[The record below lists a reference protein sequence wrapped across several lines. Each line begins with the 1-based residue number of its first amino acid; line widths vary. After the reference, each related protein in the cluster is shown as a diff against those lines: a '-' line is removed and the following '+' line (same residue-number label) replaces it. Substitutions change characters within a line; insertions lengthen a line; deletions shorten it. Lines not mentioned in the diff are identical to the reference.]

1 MWFPSQP
8 LPRKLCDSQALV
20 CMVPMLNHP
29 PQSPWQPVKAGCKN
43 KRSKGNKNTGV
54 LVRTKESHVI
64 GTRIRSLYLHP
75 EEELLDHWTT
85 PPKMPYELNSTRK
98 FHKILEVIRRRAA
111 SRTATPGPHGRTELV
126 AERRPGRRHGTPAR
140 RAPWHAGEGPELTC
154 QGLLGPSVRVR
165 RMGAAAKARRRTSQ
179 KSMATVA
186 VRPSMPTQPQN
197 RGGPTTAS
205 QGRRLV
211 EQPAPTAPEK
221 AYMARGR

>member
-1 MWFPSQP
+1 MLLVHGFDPSTFTQKRSC
-8 LPRKLCDSQALV
+8 LTIGLRPRKCRMS
-20 CMVPMLNHP
+20 
-29 PQSPWQPVKAGCKN
+29 S
-43 KRSKGNKNTGV
+43 T
-54 LVRTKESHVI
+54 SH
-64 GTRIRSLYLHP
+64 
-75 EEELLDHWTT
+75 
-85 PPKMPYELNSTRK
+85 RK
-98 FHKILEVIRRRAA
+98 FHKVLEVICRRAA
-111 SRTATPGPHGRTELV
+111 SRTVTPGPHGRTELV